1 MRKYDPIIKQVHI
14 LRKLCTINRLPS
26 VRKFMLNVKLLLVF
40 SDTWINI
47 WTFLVKIGSWSVVSQ
62 KSERKQEKLG
72 RVWGRNLFGLSKP
85 TTDRVLHVILW
96 SGNTLLHFLKV
107 QKCQHR
113 QCYQALCADNCQS

>member
-26 VRKFMLNVKLLLVF
+26 VRKFMPNVKLLLVF
-40 SDTWINI
+40 SDIWINI

-72 RVWGRNLFGLSKP
+72 RVWGRNFFGLSKP

-107 QKCQHR
+107 QKCHHR

>member
-47 WTFLVKIGSWSVVSQ
+47 WTFLVKIGSFLVSGQ
-62 KSERKQEKLG
+62 
-72 RVWGRNLFGLSKP
+72 SK
-85 TTDRVLHVILW
+85 
-96 SGNTLLHFLKV
+96 K
-107 QKCQHR
+107 
-113 QCYQALCADNCQS
+113 